1 MQWGLYSRVCLRA
14 LGRAIWLVL
23 SSYTHSEV
31 HSSGREP
38 LERLGQRRKDQEEH
52 GVANAS
58 RAGKADSEG
67 HRHRELRP
75 ARRS

>member
-1 MQWGLYSRVCLRA
+1 MSASWA
-14 LGRAIWLVL
+14 LGRAIWLAL

-31 HSSGREP
+31 RSSGREP
-38 LERLGQRRKDQEEH
+38 LEKLGQRRKDQEEH
-52 GVANAS
+52 GVANVS

-67 HRHRELRP
+67 HGHREVKP